1 VLQTAVLSLVPH
13 LIASEVAAFAVADGS
28 GAEVCALL
36 LGIYNCEVR
45 NLSRGSDA
53 AGPSRDARSMSTSTM
68 GINNFMTM
76 YSNEFQGGADVASQ
90 LSEHT
95 LKNHSNFLS
104 VCASP
109 AASLPTINRFKK
121 HSHQSLRVPKSLFVG
136 IRTHCAPPWLAVPMA
151 P

>member
-1 VLQTAVLSLVPH
+1 MLSLVPH

-45 NLSRGSDA
+45 NLSRGSEA
-53 AGPSRDARSMSTSTM
+53 AGPPRDARSRSASAI
-68 GINNFMTM
+68 GINNFMTV
-76 YSNEFQGGADVASQ
+76 YSNAFQGGGDVAGQ

-104 VCASP
+104 VCASSG
-109 AASLPTINRFKK
+109 ASLPILAHFKTPSPAIACAEI
-121 HSHQSLRVPKSLFVG
+121 HF
-136 IRTHCAPPWLAVPMA
+136 HCALVWLARSMA

>member
-1 VLQTAVLSLVPH
+1 MLSLVPH

-45 NLSRGSDA
+45 NLSRGSEA
-53 AGPSRDARSMSTSTM
+53 AGPPSDARSRSASAI
-68 GINNFMTM
+68 GINNFMTV
-76 YSNEFQGGADVASQ
+76 YSNAFQGGGGDVASQ

-104 VCASP
+104 VCASSG
-109 AASLPTINRFKK
+109 ASLPILT
-121 HSHQSLRVPKSLFVG
+121 
-136 IRTHCAPPWLAVPMA
+136 
-151 P
+151 